1 MAMTEEEIFSSF
13 AKILNEVGGISA
25 KEVTLEADL
34 TDDLGV
40 SSLDMVEII
49 TSAEDEFSIEIPD
62 EALKD
67 LRTVKDVV
75 GYVRRMA

>member
-13 AKILNEVGGISA
+13 AKILKEVGGIPA

-34 TDDLGV
+34 TADLGV
-40 SSLDMVEII
+40 SSLDMVEILA
-49 TSAEDEFSIEIPD
+49 SAEEEFSVEIPD

-67 LRTVKDVV
+67 IKTVQDVI